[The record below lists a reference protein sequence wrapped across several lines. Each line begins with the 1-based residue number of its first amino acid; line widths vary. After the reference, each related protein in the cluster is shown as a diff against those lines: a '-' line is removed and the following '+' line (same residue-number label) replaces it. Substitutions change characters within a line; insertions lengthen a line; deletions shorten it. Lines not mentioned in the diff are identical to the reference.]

1 MMGPMQFSVVIPL
14 YNGARHLAE
23 TLTAIARQTRPP
35 AEVLV
40 CDDGSTD
47 DGPAIAAGF
56 GAPVRVLPAGPGKG
70 VQAARNRGIAAA
82 SSEWIALCDHD
93 DLWEPDYLAT
103 HARLIAAVPDL
114 DFCFANF
121 RALHEH
127 GAETRSKFDDA
138 PDWFWP
144 EVGRRILP
152 EGWVF
157 DRPMA
162 GATFRW
168 HPIFPSGTV
177 LTKTL
182 AARAGGFDQ
191 SLAGMR
197 GEDGEFTLRCLYLA
211 HVGAIPEPTFLYRRH
226 ATNFSR
232 DQLRNLVDEVK
243 LLRGIRTTHAEAA
256 PWHTVID
263 EEILRR
269 SIEAANAA
277 FAEGDHALARQVL
290 ATIPAEARDGKL
302 RLKAAVL
309 ALPDAVGKPVNTLL
323 QRLAHPRSSRS

>member
-1 MMGPMQFSVVIPL
+1 MMGAMRFSVVIPL

-23 TLTAIARQTRPP
+23 TLAAVTRQDLQP

-47 DGPAIAAGF
+47 GGPAIAAGF
-56 GAPVRVLPAGPGKG
+56 GAPVRVLPPGPAKG

-82 SSEWIALCDHD
+82 TSEWIALCDHD
-93 DLWEPDYLAT
+93 DLWEPGYLAA
-103 HARLIAAVPDL
+103 HARLIAAVPRL
-114 DFCFANF
+114 DFVFANF
-121 RALHEH
+121 RALR
-127 GAETRSKFDDA
+127 ETGPEARSKFDEA

-177 LTKTL
+177 LTKAL

-197 GEDGEFTLRCLYLA
+197 GEDGEFTLRCLYHA
-211 HVGAIPEPTFLYRRH
+211 HVGAIPEPLFLYRRH

-232 DQLRNLVDEVK
+232 DQLRNLLDEVT
-243 LLRGIRTTHAEAA
+243 LLRRIRETHAEAA
-256 PWHTVID
+256 PWHDVID
-263 EEILRR
+263 AEVRRR

-290 ATIPAEARDGKL
+290 ATIPAEARDGRL
-302 RLKAAVL
+302 RLKAAIL
-309 ALPDAVGKPVNTLL
+309 ALPDAAGKPLNALL
-323 QRLAHPRSSRS
+323 QRLSHRRSSRS

>member
-1 MMGPMQFSVVIPL
+1 MMRPMQVSVVIPL

-23 TLTAIARQTRPP
+23 TLAAIARQTHPP

-47 DGPAIAAGF
+47 AGPVIAAGF
-56 GAPVRVLPAGPGKG
+56 APLVRVLPPGQAKG

-82 SSEWIALCDHD
+82 ACDWIALCDHD
-93 DLWEPDYLAT
+93 DLWEPGYLAA

-121 RALHEH
+121 RALHQGGPE
-127 GAETRSKFDDA
+127 ARTKFDDA

-157 DRPMA
+157 DRPLA

-177 LTKTL
+177 LTKAL
-182 AARAGGFDQ
+182 SARAGGFDQ

-197 GEDGEFTLRCLYLA
+197 GEDGEFTLRCLYHA
-211 HVGAIPEPTFLYRRH
+211 RVGAIPEPVFLYRRH
-226 ATNFSR
+226 ATNFSG
-232 DQLRNLVDEVK
+232 DQLRNLVDEVA
-243 LLRGIRTTHAEAA
+243 LLRRIRATHAEAA
-256 PWHTVID
+256 PWHDVID
-263 EEILRR
+263 AEILRR

-277 FAEGDHALARQVL
+277 FAAGDHPLAREVL
-290 ATIPAEARDGKL
+290 ATISPRMRDGRL

-309 ALPDAVGKPVNTLL
+309 ALPDAVGKPINGLL
-323 QRLAHPRSSRS
+323 QRLTHRRSSRS

>member
-1 MMGPMQFSVVIPL
+1 MRAMRFSVVIPL

-23 TLTAIARQTRPP
+23 TLAAITRQSLPP

-47 DGPAIAAGF
+47 DGPRIAAGF
-56 GAPVRVLPAGPGKG
+56 GPPLRLLPAGPGKG

-82 SSEWIALCDHD
+82 ASEWIALCDHD
-93 DLWEPDYLAT
+93 DLWEPDYLAR
-103 HARLIAAVPDL
+103 HAALVAAAPTL
-114 DFCFANF
+114 DFVFANF
-121 RALHEH
+121 RALHED
-127 GAETRSKFDDA
+127 GPAPRSKFDEA

-177 LTKTL
+177 LTKAL

-197 GEDGEFTLRCLYLA
+197 GEDGEFTLRCLYRA
-211 HVGAIPEPTFLYRRH
+211 HVGAIPEPVFLYRRH

-232 DQLRNLVDEVK
+232 DQLRNLVDEVT
-243 LLRGIRTTHAEAA
+243 LLRRIRATHAEAA
-256 PWHTVID
+256 PWHDVID
-263 EEILRR
+263 AEILRR

-277 FAEGDHALARQVL
+277 FAERDHALARRLL
-290 ATIPAEARDGKL
+290 AAIPAEARDRRL

-309 ALPDAVGKPVNTLL
+309 ALPDAVGRPVNALL
-323 QRLAHPRSSRS
+323 QRLSHRRSSRS